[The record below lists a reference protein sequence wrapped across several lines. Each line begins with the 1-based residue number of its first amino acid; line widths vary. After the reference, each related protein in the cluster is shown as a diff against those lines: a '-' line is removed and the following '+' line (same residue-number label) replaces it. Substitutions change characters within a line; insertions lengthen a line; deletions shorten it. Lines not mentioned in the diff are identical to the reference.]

1 MAMVKNNE
9 QLTVELNLLANRV
22 QGLADSLESMMP
34 EVKNKILASEA
45 VTEQISNNLKN
56 LVNPLLSADLISR
69 TQIMHDRMDVIDGN
83 LADAS
88 RSLTQ
93 QQQLLDAMNNKVE
106 SVDAIKKVLA
116 ETGTHITALQT
127 EAHRIA
133 N

>member
-56 LVNPLLSADLISR
+56 LVNPLLSADLVSR
-69 TQIMHDRMDVIDGN
+69 TQVMHDRMDVIDGN

-88 RSLTQ
+88 RNLTQ
-93 QQQLLDAMNNKVE
+93 QQQ
-106 SVDAIKKVLA
+106 
-116 ETGTHITALQT
+116 
-127 EAHRIA
+127 
-133 N
+133 